1 MEKRK
6 RSEDACLLN
15 GGEVGVAVP
24 GRDAKQ
30 RRVHSDCLF
39 GRLPDETILHILRH
53 CTLGSVARLATTCRR
68 LSCLAVDPA
77 LWSLFYKRDFPPCV
91 QQHHDDGGSADGHV
105 SAGDDCD
112 DDGGVCLW
120 RMGRAVDESSI
131 DFYAHSAHRI
141 DALMDTT
148 KRTAPDDEDDNE
160 RDFSDAIATL
170 TGRRVSLACPHHWP
184 SVLADK
190 GPRWAY
196 ASNLSPPRPFGPDH
210 ATVVGRI
217 VVPKDG
223 TDGPWTYRGDLV
235 AQSTDDACCV
245 ELLAETRD
253 DLTNDGD
260 DDKSQRVCEQHVYG
274 GIGADGVYYVVHG
287 SGTVVGTGSLE
298 CATGEWYA
306 GRHECTRA
314 WWSDA
319 NSDDRD
325 GDPYSERSYV
335 HVPRDDRFV
344 ALSKRHLA
352 VGHAA
357 TDSDDKDADNDSEC
371 GAVVDAM
378 WLSVPIH
385 GGGRAGFG
393 IRDLRSTTAYM
404 APALGELSGACVVR
418 REDRSLA
425 FVGDIADGN
434 PVRGCFYSR
443 SGRPVCEGT
452 MAVDII
458 GYGVLR
464 DGTFHTVDGTRFAS
478 NHWCLYRTTPSATV
492 LCKHMTL
499 TLPRGD
505 CFECDWIYDD
515 AYEASWPR
523 LLVRSF
529 RSGDGHMVI
538 KSDLGWEV
546 APRRRHS
553 PHNAADNAIEHKSW
567 TWRAQGALCYPRPF
581 GNDTPPLDCFI
592 WPRIAFGA
600 SGLSPSLDDALAY
613 LDHMASS
620 YPDWS
625 ACRAWVRLLWGIDA
639 P

>member
-6 RSEDACLLN
+6 RFEDVLLIN
-15 GGEVGVAVP
+15 GGEVGVAAP

-30 RRVHSDCLF
+30 RRVNSDCLF

-53 CTLGSVARLATTCRR
+53 CTLGSLARLAATCRR
-68 LSCLAVDPA
+68 LSCLAIDPA
-77 LWSLFYKRDFPPCV
+77 LWSLFYERDFPPCV
-91 QQHHDDGGSADGHV
+91 QKHHEGDTNDRVHEDDDG
-105 SAGDDCD
+105 
-112 DDGGVCLW
+112 GGVCLW
-120 RMGRAVDESSI
+120 RMGRAVDELSI
-131 DFYAHSAHRI
+131 DLYAHSARRI

-148 KRTAPDDEDDNE
+148 RPTAPDDDEDE
-160 RDFSDAIATL
+160 GHLSDAIATL
-170 TGRRVSLACPHHWP
+170 TDRRVSLTCPHHWP

-210 ATVVGRI
+210 ASVVGRI
-217 VVPKDG
+217 IIPKDG
-223 TDGPWTYRGDLV
+223 ADGPWTYRGDLV
-235 AQSTDDACCV
+235 AQLTEDAYCGGP
-245 ELLAETRD
+245 LAKTQD

-260 DDKSQRVCEQHVYG
+260 DNKLERVCERHIYG
-274 GIGADGVYYVVHG
+274 GVGVDGVHYLAHG

-306 GRHECTRA
+306 GTHEYTRA

-319 NSDDRD
+319 DSDNRD
-325 GDPYSERSYV
+325 DDPYGERSYV

-357 TDSDDKDADNDSEC
+357 TDSEDEDADNNNEC

-378 WLSVPIH
+378 WLSAPIR

-404 APALGELSGACVVR
+404 APALDELSGSCVVR

-452 MAVDII
+452 MAMDIM

-464 DGTFHTVDGTRFAS
+464 DGTFHTVDGTRFTS
-478 NHWCLYRTTPSATV
+478 NHWCLYRTTPCATV

-515 AYEASWPR
+515 AYEARCPR

-553 PHNAADNAIEHKSW
+553 PHDAIDNAVQHKSW
-567 TWRAQGALCYPRPF
+567 TWRAQGALCYVRPF

-592 WPRIAFGA
+592 WPRIQLGA
-600 SGLSPSLDDALAY
+600 SALSPSLDDALAY

-625 ACRAWVRLLWGIDA
+625 ACRAWVRLLWGIDT